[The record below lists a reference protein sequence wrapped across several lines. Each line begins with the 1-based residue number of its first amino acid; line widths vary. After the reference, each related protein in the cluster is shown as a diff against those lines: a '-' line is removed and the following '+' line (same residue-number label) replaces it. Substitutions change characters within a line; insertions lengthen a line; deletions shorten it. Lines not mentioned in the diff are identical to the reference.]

1 MNPQPHDA
9 GKDIYQLALFGE
21 NELNIKAFLTKSALE
36 LFNISKTEAKGELK
50 QLCAVLKKAVNI
62 AKRNKLDLRSVELL
76 APRFEHSANEI
87 EGLLA

>member
-36 LFNISKTEAKGELK
+36 LFNVDR
-50 QLCAVLKKAVNI
+50 QLSSHKI
-62 AKRNKLDLRSVELL
+62 LREFYPVS
-76 APRFEHSANEI
+76 
-87 EGLLA
+87 